1 MLNCR
6 YEQPNSAIV
15 LRDTG
20 DEALLKPPVSFQLV
34 GRIKK
39 QRGSDGISFWYP
51 EPPTGYTSLGCIAS
65 KNVPR
70 PDDFPSLR
78 CIRSDMLTSGNFPEE
93 SIWDSSDAKVSEP
106 FSLWSVEGDSLGT
119 FIVRNGL
126 KRPQRRLA
134 LKLLGPP
141 QSGGSDS
148 MVIDAELKAFSAAA
162 FDDYGGLV
170 SLF

>member
-20 DEALLKPPVSFQLV
+20 DETLLKPPVSFQLV

-141 QSGGSDS
+141 ESGGSDS

-170 SLF
+170 RLF